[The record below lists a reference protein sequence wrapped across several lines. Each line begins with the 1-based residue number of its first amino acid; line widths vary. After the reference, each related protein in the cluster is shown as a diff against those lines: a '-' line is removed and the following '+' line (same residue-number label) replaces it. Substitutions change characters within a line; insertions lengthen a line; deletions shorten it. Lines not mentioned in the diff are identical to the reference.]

1 MNDTERQP
9 RTVVGRVIS
18 SRMDKTVTVLVERR
32 VKHPVYKKYLRRS
45 TKLHV
50 HDESNACNDGDVVS
64 VEPCRPL
71 SKTKAWR
78 LHSIVERAR

>member
-1 MNDTERQP
+1 MCILFFLANGGIN
-9 RTVVGRVIS
+9 GRFPAKMDDIVIEFG
-18 SRMDKTVTVLVERR
+18 DV
-32 VKHPVYKKYLRRS
+32 HP
-45 TKLHV
+45 KLHV
-50 HDESNACNDGDVVS
+50 HDEENTCNEGDVVS